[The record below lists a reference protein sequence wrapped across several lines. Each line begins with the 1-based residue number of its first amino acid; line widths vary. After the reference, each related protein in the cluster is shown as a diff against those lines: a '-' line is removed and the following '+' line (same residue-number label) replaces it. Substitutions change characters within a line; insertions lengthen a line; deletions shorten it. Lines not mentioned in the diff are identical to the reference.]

1 MNRREF
7 LSRFWKMG
15 VVAAAAPLAA
25 VVPAQA
31 KGEESPLL
39 RTDLLLV
46 TIADHEYEIV
56 VVESG
61 DRRVPAI
68 IARPDDPPTPYY
80 WPADSGYDDYDDSPL

>member
-1 MNRREF
+1 
-7 LSRFWKMG
+7 MG

-31 KGEESPLL
+31 KEDDSPLL

-68 IARPDDPPTPYY
+68 VRPDDPPILYY